1 MFSLKLE
8 TWKRLK
14 LLRNFVYTSIARAKK
29 ICIIVNN
36 KTIRPYFQ
44 NKTTMKYLRRID
56 KWMVMMAIVC
66 VAFLTGCGKSAKDGE
81 SASGESKDNKE
92 VVTESAE
99 AQDESESAD
108 VDEDLPEGLDSMTS
122 GLAET
127 PITVSPKGAKANI
140 QDFAQAFCSQYDRF
154 EPNEK
159 ILKYIAAPKSY
170 DEHEELYRV
179 ESDITNGYI
188 RSMLLTEVARETQM
202 CYWNRKNGHSL
213 VGVFMANGSENSKSE
228 NVFMFYDYDPKTNI
242 MTPDLNVY
250 KVVEKV
256 ALDKAFE
263 EYLLELPREGKDIVV
278 DLYTPNGED
287 GYDVTEKTLK
297 WTGDTFT
304 LVAD

>member
-1 MFSLKLE
+1 M
-8 TWKRLK
+8 
-14 LLRNFVYTSIARAKK
+14 RN
-29 ICIIVNN
+29 
-36 KTIRPYFQ
+36 
-44 NKTTMKYLRRID
+44 LRRIEE
-56 KWMVMMAIVC
+56 WMVMMAIVC
-66 VAFLTGCGKSAKDGE
+66 MMFLTGCGKSNEGK
-81 SASGESKDNKE
+81 SASGESKDTKE
-92 VVTESAE
+92 VTTKQTEEQA
-99 AQDESESAD
+99 ESESAD
-108 VDEDLPEGLDSMTS
+108 VDEDLPEGIDSMTS
-122 GLAET
+122 GWAES

-159 ILKYIAAPKSY
+159 ILKYFAAPKAY
-170 DEHEELYRV
+170 NEDAEIYRV

-213 VGVFMANGSENSKSE
+213 VGVFMVNGSESGQSE

-242 MTPDLNVY
+242 LTPDMDVY

-256 ALDKAFE
+256 AIDKAFDD
-263 EYLLELPREGKDIVV
+263 YLLELPQKGKDIVV
-278 DLYTPNGED
+278 DLYTDNADD

-304 LVAD
+304 LVGGGARQ

>member
-1 MFSLKLE
+1 
-8 TWKRLK
+8 
-14 LLRNFVYTSIARAKK
+14 
-29 ICIIVNN
+29 
-36 KTIRPYFQ
+36 
-44 NKTTMKYLRRID
+44 MKNLRRID
-56 KWMVMMAIVC
+56 KWMVMMAIIC
-66 VAFLTGCGKSAKDGE
+66 VAFLTGCGKSAKEGE
-81 SASGESKDNKE
+81 NVPDESKDNKE

-108 VDEDLPEGLDSMTS
+108 VDEDLPEGLDSMTR

-127 PITVSPKGAKANI
+127 PITVSPKGAKVNI
-140 QDFAQAFCSQYDRF
+140 QDFAQAFCNQYDRF

-159 ILKYIAAPKSY
+159 ILKYFANPKAY
-170 DEHEELYRV
+170 NKEAEIYRV

-213 VGVFMANGSENSKSE
+213 VGVFMENGSENSKSE
-228 NVFMFYDYDPKTNI
+228 HVFMFYDYDPKTNI

-256 ALDKAFE
+256 ALDKAFDD
-263 EYLLELPREGKDIVV
+263 YLLELPREGKDIVV

>member
-1 MFSLKLE
+1 MMILKLAALYE
-8 TWKRLK
+8 A
-14 LLRNFVYTSIARAKK
+14 Y
-29 ICIIVNN
+29 
-36 KTIRPYFQ
+36 YQ
-44 NKTTMKYLRRID
+44 NKTTMKNLRRID

-66 VAFLTGCGKSAKDGE
+66 LVFLTGCGKSAKEGE
-81 SASGESKDNKE
+81 NVPDKSKDNKE

-108 VDEDLPEGLDSMTS
+108 TDENVES
-122 GLAET
+122 GLYDVTSNWKQT

-159 ILKYIAAPKSY
+159 ILKYFAAPKTY
-170 DEHEELYRV
+170 DEVAELYRV

-188 RSMLLTEVARETQM
+188 RSMLLTEVVRETQM

-213 VGVFMANGSENSKSE
+213 VGVFMVNGSENGKSE

-256 ALDKAFE
+256 ALDKAFDD
-263 EYLLELPREGKDIVV
+263 YLLELPQKGKDIEVN
-278 DLYTPNGED
+278 LYTDNGED
-287 GYDVTEKTLK
+287 GYDVTGKTLK

>member
-1 MFSLKLE
+1 
-8 TWKRLK
+8 
-14 LLRNFVYTSIARAKK
+14 
-29 ICIIVNN
+29 
-36 KTIRPYFQ
+36 
-44 NKTTMKYLRRID
+44 MKNLRRID

-66 VAFLTGCGKSAKDGE
+66 AAFLTGCGKSAKEGE
-81 SASGESKDNKE
+81 NAPDKSKDNKE
-92 VVTESAE
+92 AVTESAE
-99 AQDESESAD
+99 AQDDSESAD
-108 VDEDLPEGLDSMTS
+108 TDEMIGLYDVTS
-122 GLAET
+122 NWKQT
-127 PITVSPKGAKANI
+127 TINVSPKGAKANI
-140 QDFAQAFCSQYDRF
+140 QDFAQALCSQYDSF

-213 VGVFMANGSENSKSE
+213 VGVFMVNGSENEKSE

-242 MTPDLNVY
+242 MTPDMDVY

-256 ALDKAFE
+256 AIDKAFDD
-263 EYLLELPREGKDIVV
+263 YLLELPREGKDIVV
-278 DLYTPNGED
+278 DLYTDNGED
-287 GYDVTEKTLK
+287 GSDVTEKTLK

-304 LVAD
+304 LVAN

>member
-1 MFSLKLE
+1 MMILKLADLYE
-8 TWKRLK
+8 A
-14 LLRNFVYTSIARAKK
+14 Y
-29 ICIIVNN
+29 
-36 KTIRPYFQ
+36 YQ
-44 NKTTMKYLRRID
+44 NKTTMKNLRRID

-66 VAFLTGCGKSAKDGE
+66 LVFLTGCGKSAKEGE
-81 SASGESKDNKE
+81 NVPDKSKDNKE
-92 VVTESAE
+92 VVKESAE
-99 AQDESESAD
+99 AQEESESAD
-108 VDEDLPEGLDSMTS
+108 TDENVES
-122 GLAET
+122 GLYDVTSNWKQT

-140 QDFAQAFCSQYDRF
+140 QDFAQAFCGQYDRF

-159 ILKYIAAPKSY
+159 ISKYFAAPKTY
-170 DEHEELYRV
+170 DEVAELYRV

-213 VGVFMANGSENSKSE
+213 VGVFMENGSENGKSE

-256 ALDKAFE
+256 ALDKAFDD
-263 EYLLELPREGKDIVV
+263 YLLELPQKGKDIEVN
-278 DLYTPNGED
+278 LYTDNGED
-287 GYDVTEKTLK
+287 GYDVTGKTLK

>member
-1 MFSLKLE
+1 ME
-8 TWKRLK
+8 
-14 LLRNFVYTSIARAKK
+14 N
-29 ICIIVNN
+29 
-36 KTIRPYFQ
+36 
-44 NKTTMKYLRRID
+44 LRRID

-66 VAFLTGCGKSAKDGE
+66 VAFLTGCGKSAKEGE
-81 SASGESKDNKE
+81 NVPDESKDNKN

-99 AQDESESAD
+99 AQDESESTDTDKNVEGGLYD
-108 VDEDLPEGLDSMTS
+108 VTS
-122 GLAET
+122 NWKQT
-127 PITVSPKGAKANI
+127 PITVSPKGAKVNI

-159 ILKYIAAPKSY
+159 ILKYFATPKTY
-170 DEHEELYRV
+170 DEDAELYRV

-188 RSMLLTEVARETQM
+188 RTLLLTEVVRTTIM
-202 CYWNRKNGHSL
+202 CYWKRKNGHSL
-213 VGVFMANGSENSKSE
+213 VGVFMVNGYESGKSE

-256 ALDKAFE
+256 ALDKAFDD
-263 EYLLELPREGKDIVV
+263 YDLELPQKGKDIVV
-278 DLYTPNGED
+278 NFYTENGED

>member
-1 MFSLKLE
+1 
-8 TWKRLK
+8 
-14 LLRNFVYTSIARAKK
+14 
-29 ICIIVNN
+29 
-36 KTIRPYFQ
+36 
-44 NKTTMKYLRRID
+44 MKNLRRID

-66 VAFLTGCGKSAKDGE
+66 VAFLTGCSKSAKEGGNVPD
-81 SASGESKDNKE
+81 ESKDNKE

-99 AQDESESAD
+99 AQDESESTD

-127 PITVSPKGAKANI
+127 PITVSPKGAKVNI

-159 ILKYIAAPKSY
+159 ILKYFAAPKTY
-170 DEHEELYRV
+170 DETAEMYRV
-179 ESDITNGYI
+179 KSDIANGYI
-188 RSMLLTEVARETQM
+188 ETLLLTEVVRTTIM

-213 VGVFMANGSENSKSE
+213 VGVFMENGFESGKPE

-256 ALDKAFE
+256 ALDKAFD

-278 DLYTPNGED
+278 DLYTDNGED
-287 GYDVTEKTLK
+287 GNDVTEKTLK

-304 LVAD
+304 LVAN

>member
-1 MFSLKLE
+1 
-8 TWKRLK
+8 
-14 LLRNFVYTSIARAKK
+14 
-29 ICIIVNN
+29 
-36 KTIRPYFQ
+36 
-44 NKTTMKYLRRID
+44 MKNLRRID

-66 VAFLTGCGKSAKDGE
+66 VAFLTGCGKSAKEGE
-81 SASGESKDNKE
+81 NVPDESKDNKE

-108 VDEDLPEGLDSMTS
+108 TDENVMS
-122 GLAET
+122 GLYDVT
-127 PITVSPKGAKANI
+127 SNWKQIPITVSPKGAKVNI

-159 ILKYIAAPKSY
+159 ILKYFAAPKSY
-170 DEHEELYRV
+170 DEEAEIYRV
-179 ESDITNGYI
+179 ESDISNGYI
-188 RSMLLTEVARETQM
+188 RSFLLTEVGRLTQM

-213 VGVFMANGSENSKSE
+213 VGVFMENGFESGKSE
-228 NVFMFYDYDPKTNI
+228 TVFMFYDYDPKTNI

-256 ALDKAFE
+256 ALDKTFD
-263 EYLLELPREGKDIVV
+263 EYFLELPQKGKDIVV
-278 DLYTPNGED
+278 DLYTDKGED
-287 GYDVTEKTLK
+287 GSDVTEKTLK